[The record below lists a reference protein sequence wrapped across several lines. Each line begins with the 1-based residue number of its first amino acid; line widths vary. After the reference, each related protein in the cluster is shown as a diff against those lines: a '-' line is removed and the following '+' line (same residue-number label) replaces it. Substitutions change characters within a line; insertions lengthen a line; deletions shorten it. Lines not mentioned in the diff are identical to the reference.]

1 MRRRPAAWLPL
12 LLLGLAP
19 LLLGATPTPP
29 ATPVPTPTPIPPS
42 PVLNIS
48 PTSGPPGTRVT
59 VTGNNFPANQPVP
72 IYIDSPERQLGVAKS
87 DASGNLAQAIVV
99 IPNGIPEGSHVIC
112 GAAGVQPA
120 CGQFQA
126 QPAPTPTPTA
136 VPTPTPTAVPT
147 PTPTETPSASP
158 SASPSAT
165 PAAGSGSSGGGGLL
179 GSLFRFP
186 FILFPLLLLIA
197 LAAAIFLIVRSRR
210 TPPGRL
216 PPTVVTHRG
225 VGPAGSPYNRPGTPG
240 ARLGGTG
247 QSTRPGS
254 PLTPGSELPPAGG
267 AAGAGLETAGGA
279 SGVGPPGTGPA
290 DAVPPG
296 AGPAG
301 ALEAGSAGEPAG
313 PGGSSP
319 ASDPAPQ
326 PPTGPDQ
333 ADVTAPPPPSGEG
346 RGQPAGGGGSGQEPG
361 GPLRPFQGD
370 RPSSSD
376 IWTPPGGRRAA
387 GSGYDEP
394 PDLPEPGD

>member
-12 LLLGLAP
+12 LLLAFAP

-29 ATPVPTPTPIPPS
+29 PTPVPTPIPPS

-48 PTSGPPGTRVT
+48 PTSGPPGTKVT
-59 VTGNNFPANQPVP
+59 VTGSNFPANQPVP

-87 DASGNLAQAIVV
+87 DAAGNLAQAIVV

-136 VPTPTPTAVPT
+136 VPTPTPTAVPS

-158 SASPSAT
+158 SAT
-165 PAAGSGSSGGGGLL
+165 PVAGSGSSGGGGLL

-186 FILFPLLLLIA
+186 FILFPLLLLLA

-225 VGPAGSPYNRPGTPG
+225 VGPAGNPYNRPGTPG

-247 QSTRPGS
+247 QSARPGS
-254 PLTPGSELPPAGG
+254 PLTPGSELPPAGDA
-267 AAGAGLETAGGA
+267 AAGTGLETASGA
-279 SGVGPPGTGPA
+279 SGGVPPGTEPT

-296 AGPAG
+296 SVPAGSREPGSAGRSAGPAG
-301 ALEAGSAGEPAG
+301 N
-313 PGGSSP
+313 SP
-319 ASDPAPQ
+319 VPDPAAQ

-333 ADVTAPPPPSGEG
+333 ADLAAPPPPPDENQGPG
-346 RGQPAGGGGSGQEPG
+346 RPAAGGGGGQEPG

-370 RPSSSD
+370 RASSGD